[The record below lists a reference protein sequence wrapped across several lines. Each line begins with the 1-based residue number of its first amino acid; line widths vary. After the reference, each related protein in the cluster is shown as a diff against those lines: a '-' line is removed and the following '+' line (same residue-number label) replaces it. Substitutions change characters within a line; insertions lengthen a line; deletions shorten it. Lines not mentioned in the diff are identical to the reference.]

1 MGTNNNNLY
10 RVAKWIWV
18 LSWYILF
25 PGQKYLSSIVV
36 FHSLLPERPFYC
48 QSSLPCTPFYLNFGY
63 RCLQLLYPWCTYH
76 KYISHIFIIKSNSK
90 GGEPLTFSAT
100 GKFGGDWGI
109 AVGKQSQERE
119 KELEWLIIILLERFD
134 ELSDETADK
143 LAADLLEKIT
153 TSISPFKAKASNRW
167 SGLPEREPRRW
178 SPRRRPRSRRTSF
191 RIRARNCRRSSF
203 TTSPRNIWSG
213 PARTTSRRRTGTSS
227 TACESST
234 RNSET
239 GNLRDHCV
247 ADWEVEKGEERDAIP
262 EEEADQDLRG
272 QPRIGYLEASLR
284 QTRRMEQVE
293 GEPREEN

>member
-48 QSSLPCTPFYLNFGY
+48 QSSLPCKPFYLNFGY

-109 AVGKQSQERE
+109 AAGKQSQERK

-143 LAADLLEKIT
+143 LAADLLELFPYPTDGEIFEFWKRWDL
-153 TSISPFKAKASNRW
+153 TSIQIQRFHSDIFKKRLKLRGRTWWRERNPDVMIRNKKQRKNSSPNKLW
-167 SGLPEREPRRW
+167 REEQNI
-178 SPRRRPRSRRTSF
+178 RRP
-191 RIRARNCRRSSF
+191 
-203 TTSPRNIWSG
+203 
-213 PARTTSRRRTGTSS
+213 
-227 TACESST
+227 
-234 RNSET
+234 
-239 GNLRDHCV
+239 
-247 ADWEVEKGEERDAIP
+247 
-262 EEEADQDLRG
+262 
-272 QPRIGYLEASLR
+272 
-284 QTRRMEQVE
+284 
-293 GEPREEN
+293 